1 MTENKNKEPK
11 REISSHEQKRTFVED
26 IEVPEH
32 IERSES
38 NEFRQSKEQL
48 KKDGHDHCFICGTDK
63 NLQVHH
69 FLCEWS
75 LSNDCDEQKLREMAK
90 IFDPYGYGKQ
100 WDGKPITMDS
110 LPNLLVLCQEHHTHP
125 EFGIHCLPF
134 NEWIMQR
141 LCKTGDDPVIEDN
154 KKIT

>member
-48 KKDGHDHCFICGTDK
+48 KKDGHDHCFICGCKD
-63 NLQVHH
+63 NLECHH
-69 FLCEWS
+69 FGVEYYLAQ
-75 LSNDCDEQKLREMAK
+75 DCDFDKLK
-90 IFDPYGYGKQ
+90 QFLQLFDVYGYSEQLK
-100 WDGKPITMDS
+100 DKPITSCDDIRNMMM
-110 LPNLLVLCQEHHTHP
+110 LCTKHHR
-125 EFGIHCLPF
+125 LPF
-134 NEWIMQR
+134 LVYMI
-141 LCKTGDDPVIEDN
+141 
-154 KKIT
+154 